1 MENNPLDLTDSFD
14 EAVLRDLL
22 AFDPLLDS
30 GYCVPPSPVL
40 SEATSTSTALPRRR
54 KVLKRSVRRAKLRP
68 CKSKVLD
75 VKEVELD
82 PCDFLELGKQ
92 PNSTLA
98 RDTVNEIKDRLKA
111 IEEGISQAKQTLQTF
126 ISRKAGVHK

>member
-1 MENNPLDLTDSFD
+1 MESNPLDLTESFD

-22 AFDPLLDS
+22 AFDPLLES
-30 GYCVPPSPVL
+30 GYYAPPSPVL
-40 SEATSTSTALPRRR
+40 SEATSTSTVLPRRR

-68 CKSKVLD
+68 CKSKALD

-82 PCDFLELGKQ
+82 PCDFLELGAQ
-92 PNSTLA
+92 PNNTLA
-98 RDTVNEIKDRLKA
+98 RDTVNEIKSRLKA